1 MTRRASG
8 EWRGAAAAPAAVRL
22 RWLRIAAIAVAAVS
36 LASCRGMPTS
46 AVLGTAAV
54 SHAIGGLIPGQPQHA
69 AAEGELLADREMPH
83 AEQQGS
89 EVERR
94 R

>member
-1 MTRRASG
+1 
-8 EWRGAAAAPAAVRL
+8 VRL

-54 SHAIGGLIPGQPQHA
+54 SHTIDQVDSAGPAMP
-69 AAEGELLADREMPH
+69 EVADNSAFLNPP
-83 AEQQGS
+83 
-89 EVERR
+89 
-94 R
+94 